1 MGGLLELRESL
12 CRHVERTRGVTLKP
26 EEVYV
31 GPGCKPGLYFIAQA
45 LLGSGDELLYPDPGF
60 PQYNALATINGA
72 SGVPVALAKDGASF
86 NWDEFDKAI
95 SSGKAKALIINS
107 PSNPTGGVMPR
118 ADIERVVKA
127 CDKHGVWLI
136 SDEIYSALSYDSDK
150 PFVSPLSVPGL
161 NREKFVM
168 IDGFSKTYCMTGW
181 RLGWA
186 VMPAKLG
193 ELVSLLTVHAAGCT
207 ASFTQWAGV
216 AALEGP
222 QDCVDDMLAE
232 YRRRRDYV
240 VAELNSMPGVTCET
254 PQGAFYA
261 FPDVSQI
268 GLPAQQMSD
277 MILREAGVATLPGT
291 DFGKTGEGHIR
302 ISYVTDM
309 ATLEK
314 GMMRLKKFFTDIET
328 GKYADVMPVPLYMD
342 YASLGLSS
350 LSADN

>member
-1 MGGLLELRESL
+1 MGELRESL
-12 CRHVERTRGVTLKP
+12 CRHVERTRGVSLKP

-31 GPGCKPGLYFIAQA
+31 GPGCKPGLYFVAQA
-45 LLGSGDELLYPDPGF
+45 LLGAGDELLFPDPGF

-72 SGVPVALAKDGASF
+72 TGVPVPLEKDGASF
-86 NWDEFDKAI
+86 KWNEFDKAI
-95 SSGKAKALIINS
+95 SSSKAKALIINS
-107 PSNPTGGVMPR
+107 PSNPTGGIMQK
-118 ADIERVVKA
+118 ADVERVVNA
-127 CDKHGVWLI
+127 CAKHGVWLI
-136 SDEIYSALSYDSDK
+136 SDEIYSALSYDKDR
-150 PFVSPLSVPGL
+150 PFVSPLSFPGL
-161 NREKFVM
+161 NRDRFVL

-186 VMPAKLG
+186 VMPQKLG

-222 QDCVDDMLAE
+222 QDCVEDMLAE

-240 VAELNSMPGVTCET
+240 VAELNDMPGVTCET

-268 GLPAQQMSD
+268 GLPAQQISD

-314 GMMRLKKFFTDIET
+314 GMARLRKFFKDMEEF
-328 GKYADVMPVPLYMD
+328 KYAHLIPMPPYSEE
-342 YASLGLSS
+342 YYSSLALSS
-350 LSADN
+350 VSADN